1 MYNIY
6 INDEMPEGF
15 EEYTNLKDDINK
27 LYEDMKAKN
36 EDRIEEYIQEYE
48 NIAKNLERFL
58 MKKNLEILKNN

>member
-1 MYNIY
+1 
-6 INDEMPEGF
+6 
-15 EEYTNLKDDINK
+15 
-27 LYEDMKAKN
+27 MKAKN

>member
-48 NIAKNLERFL
+48 NIAKNLYKIFNE
-58 MKKNLEILKNN
+58 KKSRNIKK